1 MPKMQNSKT
10 IRIQYLLLPK
20 MMTLM
25 WLNFVKP
32 QNPMSRNHSKTMVVL
47 EGHTNFYIP
56 FPFFKKGV
64 MVEYPLN
71 MSKLV
76 TFTDFEY
83 KDIVI
88 FRPMNMTAQNSKD
101 IFD

>member
-1 MPKMQNSKT
+1 
-10 IRIQYLLLPK
+10 
-20 MMTLM
+20 
-25 WLNFVKP
+25 
-32 QNPMSRNHSKTMVVL
+32 MSLFLRPYIGHIEDLGFQKRSTRGPSNNILL
-47 EGHTNFYIP
+47 EGHTQNFYIP